1 MGEASAQRAGR
12 CPGSFATSSAA
23 CFFSLFHFFFSA
35 IAYTTG
41 EAGSLGVLGSVHCAA
56 SNKYRVV
63 PEMLQPPLHD
73 HSVQAMV
80 QLSFPPAWLGDA
92 TSFAASGK
100 SRAFLSDY
108 FSSNY

>member
-1 MGEASAQRAGR
+1 MGELCYQLCSLFFFS
-12 CPGSFATSSAA
+12 PFHF
-23 CFFSLFHFFFSA
+23 FFSLFHFFFSA

-92 TSFAASGK
+92 TSFAASSAASGK